1 MDSSHIED
9 IHDHSPGFDFAAAE
23 SMAETNHASMSNGHT
38 MFTNT
43 SSRRTRA
50 HNYVEKPSSYY
61 RAPEIQ
67 ATGKSL
73 DRSMNQAPQNI
84 GLGIGLDIGEWGDQ
98 STHQSN
104 EWDAEEMTENPR
116 VQNYSSRSTTSVLR
130 RRSLRVEQV
139 PDIPRWDDPVS
150 AVREVLMDGGLLLR
164 AGHTGL
170 MRVTVEQVH
179 AVRERRRREREARDK
194 HDRELDDYVAKRE
207 ELQQRGEFTEL
218 ASNDG
223 ASEASGNQATTS
235 TQASCVGDSDSD
247 GDNSSS
253 GSDSSVHTVFRLRDG
268 NTTPRPSDTIS
279 IGKIESRPLPPIPTF
294 PTSDPLKSAH
304 AEDNEEF
311 VSLNDPSI
319 KVHIAHALESLY
331 TGIMAAQN
339 PMANATA
346 PYTLGGGMPSAGH
359 HSDMQ
364 HIWTLV
370 QELSSVLQQNRERT
384 DELQDGLARAQT
396 RPAENGLL
404 TNGDNASHAPQHA
417 PSDVDTSAI
426 QAQLSDALS
435 RITELEAECKDA
447 NEVIDY
453 AEEIVEKFKQ
463 QVQEYSRSHQ
473 SATIA
478 LHAHY
483 NSLLETSRNE
493 TIQAQLTH
501 QAWQASLLRLSEYL
515 RLAQRA
521 HEEGS
526 LPYRRRI
533 AALKEENR
541 ILRAK
546 AGWEPASESEGS
558 DDEDDVFDEGVE
570 ADSA

>member
-9 IHDHSPGFDFAAAE
+9 IHVRHPETIDHSPGFDFAAAE

-50 HNYVEKPSSYY
+50 HNYVAKPSSNY

-84 GLGIGLDIGEWGDQ
+84 GLGIGEWGDQ
-98 STHQSN
+98 T
-104 EWDAEEMTENPR
+104 
-116 VQNYSSRSTTSVLR
+116 
-130 RRSLRVEQV
+130 
-139 PDIPRWDDPVS
+139 
-150 AVREVLMDGGLLLR
+150 
-164 AGHTGL
+164 
-170 MRVTVEQVH
+170 
-179 AVRERRRREREARDK
+179 RDK

-253 GSDSSVHTVFRLRDG
+253 GSDTSVRTVFRLRDG

-279 IGKIESRPLPPIPTF
+279 LGKIESRPLPPIPTF

-370 QELSSVLQQNRERT
+370 QELSSVLQQNRECT